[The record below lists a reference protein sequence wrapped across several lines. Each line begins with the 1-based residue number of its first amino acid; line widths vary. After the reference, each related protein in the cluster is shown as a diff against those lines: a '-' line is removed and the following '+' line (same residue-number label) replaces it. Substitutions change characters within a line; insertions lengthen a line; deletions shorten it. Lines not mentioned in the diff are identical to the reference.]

1 MQNKETKIG
10 NRKTEKQFR
19 DNGVE
24 NREANVR

>member
-1 MQNKETKIG
+1 MQNKETKIE

-24 NREANVR
+24 REANVR